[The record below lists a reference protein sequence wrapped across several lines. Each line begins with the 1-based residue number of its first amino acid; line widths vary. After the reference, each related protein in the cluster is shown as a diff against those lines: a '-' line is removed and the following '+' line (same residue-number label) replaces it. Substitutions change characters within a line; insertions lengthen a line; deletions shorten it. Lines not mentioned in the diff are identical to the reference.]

1 MQKNIGGDSLKILVV
16 GQTSSFW
23 IQEYVVRALDPS
35 VDEVYLLYDSHYGE
49 GIKQEYEK
57 KNVHLI
63 CTDRGVPILGRI
75 PKIRTAINL
84 FYHMSKLSKDK
95 KFDVI
100 EFQGMPTG
108 KIMFFFEKAI
118 LKFTESVV
126 CMYWGSDL
134 LATPE
139 ERVRYAEGTLKK
151 ANYIVFDSNNLR
163 DKFHEVFGNTYDHK
177 IADTRLGTTIFEDLN
192 AVLEKK
198 TKAECKEYFGLSK
211 NSKIVA
217 IGYNGRKRQQH
228 IEVLKELTQIKKE
241 KMKDVTLLLHLGYG
255 LESVEYRMEIENYLK
270 DNFDNYKIIDQF
282 LDKEQTAM
290 LRYAVDIFI
299 HAQPSDALA
308 GSIKE
313 YLYAGAILINPI
325 WIDYS
330 ECKALGVKYWE
341 YETWNELPNLLEK
354 MLEVDSEEVQK
365 NRDLLYKHFSWDAVK
380 PEWDKI
386 HGKM

>member
-1 MQKNIGGDSLKILVV
+1 MKILVI

-23 IQEYVVRALDPS
+23 IKEYVVRALDPS

-49 GIKQEYEK
+49 EIKQEYEK

-108 KIMFFFEKAI
+108 KIMFFFEKVI
-118 LKFTESVV
+118 LKFAKKVV

-134 LATPE
+134 LATPI

-151 ANYIVFDSNNLR
+151 ASYIVFDSNNLR
-163 DKFHEVFGNTYDHK
+163 DKFHEIFGNVYDSK
-177 IADTRLGTTIFEDLN
+177 IVDTRLGTSIFDDLDV
-192 AVLEKK
+192 VLKRR
-198 TKAECKEYFGLSK
+198 TKAQCKAYFGLSENAK
-211 NSKIVA
+211 VVA
-217 IGYNGRKRQQH
+217 IGYNGSKRQQH
-228 IEVLKELTQIKKE
+228 IEVLKELAQIEKE

-255 LESVEYRMEIENYLK
+255 LESVEYRMEIEDYLK
-270 DNFDNYKIIDQF
+270 NNFNNYKIIDQF

-299 HAQPSDALA
+299 HAQVSDALA

-313 YLYAGAILINPI
+313 YLYAGAILINPT

-330 ECKALGVKYWE
+330 ECKTLGVRYWE
-341 YETWNELPNLLEK
+341 YESWNELPSLLEK
-354 MLEVDSEEVQK
+354 SLKTSLEEVEK
-365 NRDLLYKHFSWDAVK
+365 NRDLLYEHFSWDAVK